1 MLKNFILSLS
11 CFAYICASAQSEYK
25 NVQLESRE
33 GIFSSFNPCE
43 PSIAIDPS
51 NPKRMVAGSIL
62 NNVYKSYDGGV
73 TWDHD
78 VMKSRHGVYG
88 DPTIVA
94 SPLGDFYYLHLGDPD
109 QRGWSSSRLLES
121 IVIQQLNEKK
131 FLCKK
136 NCWTDGIAIGTNAPK
151 DQDKQWATTSK
162 DGSEIYVTWTEFDK
176 YESTEP
182 NDHSRILF
190 SKGKKGETS
199 FSKPIAISDVEGGCV
214 DDDNTVEGAVP
225 AAGLNN
231 EVYVAWAHQENIY
244 FNKSLDGGNTWM
256 PKSKVAMSIP
266 GGWNQD
272 IPGVYRANGMPILLS
287 DLSNGQNRGNLYL
300 CWSDERNG
308 DVDVFVS
315 SSSDG
320 GEHWSEAVRVNNDEG
335 HAHQFFP
342 WMAVDAVTGN
352 LYAVFYDR
360 RNYTDYNTD
369 VYLASSSD
377 GGKTWANERISEK
390 PFITNA
396 SVFLGDYNNISAV
409 NGVVR
414 PIWTRTDNWS
424 KTSVW
429 IALIQK

>member
-1 MLKNFILSLS
+1 MLKNFILSFS
-11 CFAYICASAQSEYK
+11 CFISVCACAQSEYK
-25 NVQLESRE
+25 NVELVSGK
-33 GIFSSFNPCE
+33 GIFSSFDPSE
-43 PSIAIDPS
+43 PSIAIDPT

-62 NNVYKSYDGGV
+62 NNVYKSEDGGI

-78 VMKSRHGVYG
+78 VLKSSHGVYG

-94 SPLGDFYYLHLGDPD
+94 SPLGDFYFLHLGDPENK
-109 QRGWSSSRLLES
+109 GWRSERLLES
-121 IVIQQLNEKK
+121 IVIQQLKEKK
-131 FLCKK
+131 ISCQR

-176 YESTEP
+176 YESKEP

-199 FSKPIAISDVEGGCV
+199 FSKPIAISDVLGGCL

-256 PKSKVAMSIP
+256 PKSKVVMSIP

-287 DLSNGQNRGNLYL
+287 DLSQGPNRGNLYL
-300 CWSDERNG
+300 CWSDERNK

-320 GEHWSEAVRVNNDEG
+320 GEHWTEAVRVNNDKTNT
-335 HAHQFFP
+335 HQFFP
-342 WMAVDAVTGN
+342 WMTVDVVTGN

-360 RNYTDYNTD
+360 RNYTDFQTD

-377 GGKTWANERISEK
+377 GGKTWVNERISEK
-390 PFITNA
+390 PFVTNA

-414 PIWTRTDNWS
+414 PIWTRIDEFR
-424 KTSVW
+424 TSVW

>member
-1 MLKNFILSLS
+1 MLRNFILGLS
-11 CFAYICASAQSEYK
+11 CTVCVCAFAQSDYK
-25 NVQLESRE
+25 NIELKSRE

-43 PSIAIDPS
+43 PSIAIDPT

-62 NNVYKSYDGGV
+62 NNVYKSIDGGI

-78 VMKSRHGVYG
+78 VLKSSHGVYG
-88 DPTIVA
+88 DPTIIA
-94 SPLGDFYYLHLGDPD
+94 SPLGDFYYLHLGDP
-109 QRGWSSSRLLES
+109 GNGGYSNSRWLES
-121 IVIQQLNEKK
+121 IVIQQLKEKK
-131 FLCKK
+131 FSCRKK
-136 NCWTDGIAIGTNAPK
+136 CWTDGIAIGTNAPK

-162 DGSEIYVTWTEFDK
+162 DGGEIYVSWTEFDK
-176 YESTEP
+176 YDSKEP

-190 SKGKKGETS
+190 SKGKKGENS
-199 FSKPIAISDVEGGCV
+199 FSKPVSISDVEGGCI
-214 DDDNTVEGAVP
+214 DDDNTTEGAVP
-225 AAGLNN
+225 AAGVNN

-244 FNKSLDGGNTWM
+244 FNKSVDGGNTWM

-266 GGWNQD
+266 GGWNQE

-287 DLSNGQNRGNLYL
+287 DLSQGPNRGNLYL

-320 GEHWSEAVRVNNDEG
+320 GENWTEAVRVNNDKTNTP
-335 HAHQFFP
+335 QFFP
-342 WMAVDAVTGN
+342 WMTVDVVTGN

-360 RNYTDYNTD
+360 RNHTDYNTD
-369 VYLASSSD
+369 VYLASSTD
-377 GGKTWANERISEK
+377 GGKTWKNERISEK
-390 PFITNA
+390 PFVSSA

-414 PIWTRTDNWS
+414 PIWTRIDNY